1 MNFPESPI
9 RAAVTRARIER
20 VMAGLPALPNDR
32 LEAIEATLF
41 EAGELRAACSK
52 CGHLYR
58 PYLERCT
65 TCRRKETAQG
75 LTRPHG
81 V

>member
-1 MNFPESPI
+1 MSSPESPI

-20 VMAGLPALPNDR
+20 VMAGLTSLPDER
-32 LEAIEATLF
+32 LEAIESTLV

-65 TCRRKETAQG
+65 TCR
-75 LTRPHG
+75 
-81 V
+81 

>member
-1 MNFPESPI
+1 MTSPSSPI

-20 VMAGLPALPNDR
+20 VIARMPDLSEERA
-32 LEAIEATLF
+32 EAVEATLLEF
-41 EAGELRAACSK
+41 GELRAACRA

-65 TCRRKETAQG
+65 TCARSHSRVRTD
-75 LTRPHG
+75 
-81 V
+81 

>member
-1 MNFPESPI
+1 MSFPESPI
-9 RAAVTRARIER
+9 RAAVTRSRIDR
-20 VMAGLPALPNDR
+20 VMAALSALPDDR

-58 PYLERCT
+58 PYLERCA
-65 TCRRKETAQG
+65 TCRRT
-75 LTRPHG
+75 
-81 V
+81 

>member
-9 RAAVTRARIER
+9 RAAVTRARIDR
-20 VMAGLPALPNDR
+20 VMAALTALPEDR

-41 EAGELRAACSK
+41 EAGDLRAVCSK

-58 PYLERCT
+58 PYLERCA
-65 TCRRKETAQG
+65 TCRRT
-75 LTRPHG
+75 
-81 V
+81 

>member
-1 MNFPESPI
+1 MSFPQPAI

-20 VMAGLPALPNDR
+20 VIQRLPELSEDR

-41 EAGELRAACSK
+41 ELAELRAGCSS

-58 PYLERCT
+58 PYLEHCSS
-65 TCRRKETAQG
+65 CRK
-75 LTRPHG
+75 P
-81 V
+81 